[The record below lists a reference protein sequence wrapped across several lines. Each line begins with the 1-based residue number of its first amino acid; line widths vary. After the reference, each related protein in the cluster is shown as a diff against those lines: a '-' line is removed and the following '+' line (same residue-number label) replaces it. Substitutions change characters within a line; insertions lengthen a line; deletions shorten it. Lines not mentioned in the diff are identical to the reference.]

1 MEPKRKSQE
10 MARSR
15 TAKDRAGSSKGRR
28 PAAHSR
34 HDDIPASEANV
45 GPLNTDRLDAR
56 VLAVCDA
63 VGAYIEA
70 WGFRSIHGRV
80 WALLAMRTEPLLQS
94 EIAETLGVSRSL
106 VSLAISELTTYG
118 LVRATGDQRGAPIE
132 ACLDVWPTIT
142 DVIRS
147 REWMLIERAR
157 LALEAVIDEVE
168 SRQSLGE
175 TTPYD
180 TRRIRLIL
188 TMAEFAQTTLRAVL
202 AVRMPGSLEGFGK
215 WLHRAGSVIGRFHH
229 RLGF

>member
-1 MEPKRKSQE
+1 MSEAKR
-10 MARSR
+10 RSR
-15 TAKDRAGSSKGRR
+15 RPNDRAPHIEEDER
-28 PAAHSR
+28 
-34 HDDIPASEANV
+34 
-45 GPLNTDRLDAR
+45 LNQR

-80 WALLAMRTEPLLQS
+80 WALLAMRSTPLLQS
-94 EIAETLGVSRSL
+94 EIAELLGVSRSL
-106 VSLAISELTTYG
+106 VSLAVSELSMYG
-118 LVRATGDQRGAPIE
+118 LVRPTSDQRGAPIE

-157 LALEAVIDEVE
+157 LTLEAAIDEVE
-168 SRQSLGE
+168 FRQSQGK

-180 TRRIRLIL
+180 IRRIRLLL
-188 TMAEFAQTTLRAVL
+188 TMSEFAQTTLRAVL

-215 WLHRAGSVIGRFHH
+215 WLHRAGSFVGRLHH
-229 RLGF
+229 RFTFQ